1 MNRAIVPLLYALGL
15 VLSSCQAASD
25 LAATPETV
33 FPTPTFHELFVV
45 GEEALATDPAG
56 EGLVAVTPTVA
67 DFFTKR
73 ASPTPHPTKTPF
85 PTVLPS
91 IADFP
96 LNDAITMDIYADTFN
111 PNWRLYRANDV
122 DVNIRSR
129 LIAHEGR
136 SSIAVTPGKA
146 FNRINFVVSA
156 DSTEIYP
163 RERVLG
169 FRFWINPGDS
179 YLNPSDLTV
188 SVLGSNDNPYYV
200 EGDNSVANIYDPV
213 FSETR
218 LYFLGFNRAVPP
230 YTWAEIIIWLEDLVY
245 DPYYDY
251 VVGFYLKNDESYLQT
266 FYIDDVRLVLTA
278 GEDLPEREP

>member
-1 MNRAIVPLLYALGL
+1 
-15 VLSSCQAASD
+15 LSSCQAASD

-33 FPTPTFHELFVV
+33 FPTPTFHDLFVV
-45 GEEALATDPAG
+45 GEEAHPTDPDS
-56 EGLVAVTPTVA
+56 EGLLVVTPTVA

-73 ASPTPHPTKTPF
+73 ASSTPQPTKTPS
-85 PTVLPS
+85 PTVMSS

-111 PNWRLYRANDV
+111 PNWRLYRANNV

-146 FNRINFVVSA
+146 FDQISFIVSP
-156 DSTEIYP
+156 DSTNIYP

-179 YLNPSDLTV
+179 NLIPSDLAV
-188 SVLGSNDNPYYV
+188 SVLGSNANPYYV
-200 EGDNSVANIYDPV
+200 EGDTSVTNIYDPV

-218 LYFLGFNRAVPP
+218 LYFLGFNQAVPP
-230 YTWAEIIIWLEDLVY
+230 YTWAEIIIWLDDLVY
-245 DPYYDY
+245 DPYYAY
-251 VVGFYLKNDESYLQT
+251 VVGFYLKNDEGYLQT

>member
-1 MNRAIVPLLYALGL
+1 MNRAIVPLLCALGL

-25 LAATPETV
+25 LTATPETV
-33 FPTPTFHELFVV
+33 FPTPTFHDLFVV

-73 ASPTPHPTKTPF
+73 ASPTPHPTKTPS

-96 LNDAITMDIYADTFN
+96 INDAITLDIYTDTFN
-111 PNWRLYRANDV
+111 PNWRLIRTNDV
-122 DVNIRSR
+122 TVHIRSR
-129 LIAHEGR
+129 LITHEGR
-136 SSIAVTPGKA
+136 SSIEVTPRQD
-146 FNRINFVVSA
+146 FSRINFIVSA

-179 YLNPSDLTV
+179 TLLPSDLGV
-188 SVLGSNDNPYYV
+188 SILGSNADPFFV
-200 EGDNSVANIYDPV
+200 EGDNSVANVYDPV

-218 LYFLGFNRAVPP
+218 LYFLGFNHSVPP
-230 YTWAEIIIWLEDLVY
+230 YTWVEVIVWLDDLIN
-245 DPYYDY
+245 DPIYDY
-251 VVGFYLKNDESYLQT
+251 VVGFYLKNDETYLQT
-266 FYIDDVRLVLTA
+266 FYIDDVRLILTS